1 PDLVPEALALLR
13 ERRPHPLVPQ
23 RARDRI
29 GVEQVPL
36 APEGPDALEHR
47 EHLPRVV
54 EIRGAASARVVPV
67 ADHRL
72 DRGVR
77 DRDELGGDLVEQ
89 CGEDLLLGGEV
100 RVEGAAGESGGG
112 DQVVD
117 RGAVDPL
124 LDEHLERGA
133 DELGAGVLPA
143 PCGCG
148 LGQRVEQF
156 GHGSSSGWARGAP
169 ALTARSGVVAGGDVP
184 IISHRYTR
192 VSNAWASRAGGPAS
206 PARARPGGPVS
217 SSLYR
222 LGRLM
227 ASLRWKIVGAWLVLL
242 VIIGG
247 LAVGLGGTFS
257 SDIEIPGTEGQ
268 RGIDALAT
276 RFPEMGGTSGQVVF
290 VTEDGSTVDEHQDE
304 IDALMTEIGEVAH
317 VSAAPSPFAD
327 HSPGTRAD
335 DDTAVIAQFQMDFP
349 TGVYPAESVE
359 EIGDLVDEADTA
371 ALDAHL
377 GGQVLQSADI
387 PFGAGEIIGVV
398 VALIILAIV
407 FRSL

>member
-133 DELGAGVLPA
+133 DEPGAGVLQA

-148 LGQRVEQF
+148 LGQ
-156 GHGSSSGWARGAP
+156 RGAP

-247 LAVGLGGTFS
+247 L
-257 SDIEIPGTEGQ
+257 
-268 RGIDALAT
+268 
-276 RFPEMGGTSGQVVF
+276 
-290 VTEDGSTVDEHQDE
+290 
-304 IDALMTEIGEVAH
+304 
-317 VSAAPSPFAD
+317 
-327 HSPGTRAD
+327 
-335 DDTAVIAQFQMDFP
+335 
-349 TGVYPAESVE
+349 
-359 EIGDLVDEADTA
+359 
-371 ALDAHL
+371 
-377 GGQVLQSADI
+377 
-387 PFGAGEIIGVV
+387 
-398 VALIILAIV
+398 
-407 FRSL
+407 